1 MIMKSQGEIVG
12 GEKKPKNEMRQCH
25 IISNTNKKFPH
36 QKKKLLFIF
45 EKRNVSQEICDNAL
59 NSVSRVRRGT

>member
-1 MIMKSQGEIVG
+1 MPHYIKYKQEISSP
-12 GEKKPKNEMRQCH
+12 E
-25 IISNTNKKFPH
+25 
-36 QKKKLLFIF
+36 KKLLFIF